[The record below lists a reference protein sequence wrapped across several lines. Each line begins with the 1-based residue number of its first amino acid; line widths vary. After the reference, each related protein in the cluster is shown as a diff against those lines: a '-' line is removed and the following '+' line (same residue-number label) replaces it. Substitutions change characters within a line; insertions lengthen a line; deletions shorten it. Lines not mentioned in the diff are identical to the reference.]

1 MENKSNKETIDF
13 YRSCATPEY
22 FKAQEW
28 IQNAPS
34 KIEDSFSYDLTRESI
49 KKASDVINE
58 ISEMRRRVTRPLDEL
73 KSRMIDYEKS
83 MVNDFKQYID
93 RGKKMMLEYSNE
105 IERKQKEAN
114 ERIRS
119 EAEEALKNAPIED
132 MVDLLGKFTDQMVS
146 VSFEQP
152 KGIRKTIKAEMTNAI
167 DVDWIGV
174 LNVLFSA
181 DLLEPEA
188 LLKNLPKAMKQCGVV
203 KIKGINLVEVKSQ
216 TIR

>member
-1 MENKSNKETIDF
+1 MEDKLHNETIEF
-13 YRSCATPEY
+13 YKSCATNKY
-22 FKAQEW
+22 YKAMDW
-28 IQNAPS
+28 VKNAPL
-34 KIEDSFSYDLTRESI
+34 KIEDTLSYDTTREAI
-49 KKASDVINE
+49 KLASDVVSE
-58 ISEMRRRVTRPLDEL
+58 ISEMRMRVTRPLDEL

-83 MVNDFKQYID
+83 MVIDFKQYID

-114 ERIRS
+114 ERIRL
-119 EAEEALKNAPIED
+119 EAEEALKNASAEN
-132 MVDLLGKFTDQMVS
+132 MVDLLGKYTDQMVS

-152 KGIRKTIKAEMTNAI
+152 KGIRKTMKAEMSNPI

-181 DLLEPEA
+181 DLLDPES
-188 LLKNLPKAMKQCGVV
+188 LLKQLPKAMKQCGVV
-203 KIKGINLVEVKSQ
+203 KIKGINLVEVKTQ